1 MTPSSSKKP
10 ALRRR
15 LIAAGLFIGIGEA
28 GFFDGIIFHQLLQW
42 HHMFSSIETE
52 ATVAGLELNTIGD
65 GLFHVFDWLMIS
77 IGIFLLWQLA
87 KQQVQLSTQTFLGA
101 ILLGSGAFNVVEG
114 LIDHHILGI
123 HHVRAGANQLTYDLG
138 FLIIGAVIAGIG
150 WLMLR
155 QANSLDSKAFEQ
167 PK

>member
-1 MTPSSSKKP
+1 MTSSSSTEP
-10 ALRRR
+10 AIRRH
-15 LIAAGLFIGIGEA
+15 LIAAGIFIGIGEA

-65 GLFHVFDWLMIS
+65 GLFHVFDWVMIS

-87 KQQVQLSTQTFLGA
+87 KQQVQLTTQTFLGA
-101 ILLGSGAFNVVEG
+101 ILLGSGSFNVVEG

-123 HHVRAGANQLTYDLG
+123 HHVRAGANQLIYDLG
-138 FLIIGAVIAGIG
+138 FLIVGAVVAGIG

-155 QANSLDSKAFEQ
+155 QTNPSNSKAL
-167 PK
+167 